1 MSDFAEVYQALRK
14 SKQRRRRTRL
24 KEADDTGWDK
34 YTSHHWY
41 REIKGIKV
49 EYWPSTGKFRVYGQ
63 VKHGDVY
70 AYINKMESND
80 A

>member
-1 MSDFAEVYQALRK
+1 MSDMGETYKELRK
-14 SKQRRRRTRL
+14 SKQRRRHARL
-24 KEADDTGWDK
+24 KEADDTGWGK

-41 REIKGIKV
+41 RDIKGTKV

-63 VKHGDVY
+63 VKHGDVN